1 MAGGESN
8 IDFDAMAKAKTQFE
22 QASTEAHSHRDQVE
36 RSKEYAQGVWRGE
49 SAAGYFS
56 AIDAWLT
63 QFDVVTQNLDNL
75 TGALGEALGG
85 YVAKEEGNTQRSNS
99 LTATINAL

>member
-8 IDFDAMAKAKTQFE
+8 VDFDAMAKARTQFE

-36 RSKEYAQGVWRGE
+36 RSKEYAMSVWRGE
-49 SAAGYFS
+49 SADGYFQ

-63 QFDVVTQNLDNL
+63 QFDVVTTNLDNL
-75 TGALGEALGG
+75 TSALGEALGG
-85 YVAKEEGNTQRSNS
+85 YRAKEEGNKQRSSS
-99 LTATINAL
+99 LTATINAQ